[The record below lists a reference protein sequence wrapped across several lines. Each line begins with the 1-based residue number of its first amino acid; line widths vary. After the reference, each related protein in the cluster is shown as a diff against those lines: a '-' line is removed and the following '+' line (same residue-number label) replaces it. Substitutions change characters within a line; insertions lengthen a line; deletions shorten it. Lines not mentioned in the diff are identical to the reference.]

1 MVFFQLS
8 FCKNLCWGWP
18 VGGGSDRDPVLQQ
31 FAALSPRRCANHTI
45 PCSVTLGWWAGSEE
59 GPGLGQGGAGR
70 EAAILVG
77 VLRVGLPEKVAL
89 SRGWA
94 EGRK

>member
-1 MVFFQLS
+1 M
-8 FCKNLCWGWP
+8 
-18 VGGGSDRDPVLQQ
+18 
-31 FAALSPRRCANHTI
+31 
-45 PCSVTLGWWAGSEE
+45 
-59 GPGLGQGGAGR
+59 GQGGAGR